1 MEGMQV
7 ALTALE
13 LGCELTRNAEG
24 SSAIMWFMA
33 NLLGFVFIICE
44 CPSLC
49 PRSLR
54 AVCRR
59 EA

>member
-1 MEGMQV
+1 MTIIGITSLPMLPV
-7 ALTALE
+7 ALE

-44 CPSLC
+44 CLC
-49 PRSLR
+49 LR
-54 AVCRR
+54 AL
-59 EA
+59 